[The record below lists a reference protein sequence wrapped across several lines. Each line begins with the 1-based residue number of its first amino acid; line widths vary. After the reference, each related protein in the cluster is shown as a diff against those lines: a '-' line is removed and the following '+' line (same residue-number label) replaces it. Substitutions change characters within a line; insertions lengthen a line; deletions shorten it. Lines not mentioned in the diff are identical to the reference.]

1 MEKYLKILGLSVN
14 ASATEIKKAY
24 RTLAKEWHPDRHQ
37 GDLIAQKQATEKFR
51 QINEAYQILSEYIQG
66 NEDNDFDNLKTQKS
80 GIKVE
85 QVSPDFYYN
94 LGVERAEAGEE
105 KEAIDAFTQAI
116 HFDDSYLKAYQYRGF
131 LLEKMGFVQRAQIDF
146 KKIKEIK
153 LGDPFKTQKT
163 SAPKAQNN
171 VSSDVKKSASQS
183 PFDDSSD
190 SVSGK
195 SRSDSSQAR
204 ASKAHDKIW
213 QLKFISN
220 ADIVT
225 AVSINSSGKSIA
237 AGYESHKIYVWDQQ
251 QKKHVTSYQGH
262 NKKVRAIIFSIDQQ
276 RIYSAGNDH
285 QIRINFLSNSK
296 STLLGSPKHQ
306 HSQAVTA
313 LALSRDGETLVSG
326 GVDKTIKI
334 WFLSKRIEP
343 LSLSGFASEI
353 TGLQIS
359 PDNQFV
365 VIASLDNNIRL
376 RRLTDGKLLRSI
388 PVNSSTSS
396 LDISHDGRLLA
407 IGGFNHEITI
417 WNLETGEKENELRE
431 HKELVSGIKFLPDS
445 KSLFSVSWD
454 GTVKLWDLESLSA
467 KTMGQHQDAIL
478 SCDLSLNGKVFVT
491 GGRDKRIGIWTQF
504 NN

>member
-66 NEDNDFDNLKTQKS
+66 NEDNDFDNLNTQNS

-153 LGDPFKTQKT
+153 LGDPFQTQKT
-163 SAPKAQNN
+163 SAPKAQNT

-195 SRSDSSQAR
+195 SR
-204 ASKAHDKIW
+204 
-213 QLKFISN
+213 
-220 ADIVT
+220 
-225 AVSINSSGKSIA
+225 
-237 AGYESHKIYVWDQQ
+237 
-251 QKKHVTSYQGH
+251 
-262 NKKVRAIIFSIDQQ
+262 
-276 RIYSAGNDH
+276 
-285 QIRINFLSNSK
+285 
-296 STLLGSPKHQ
+296 
-306 HSQAVTA
+306 
-313 LALSRDGETLVSG
+313 
-326 GVDKTIKI
+326 
-334 WFLSKRIEP
+334 
-343 LSLSGFASEI
+343 
-353 TGLQIS
+353 
-359 PDNQFV
+359 
-365 VIASLDNNIRL
+365 
-376 RRLTDGKLLRSI
+376 
-388 PVNSSTSS
+388 
-396 LDISHDGRLLA
+396 
-407 IGGFNHEITI
+407 
-417 WNLETGEKENELRE
+417 
-431 HKELVSGIKFLPDS
+431 
-445 KSLFSVSWD
+445 
-454 GTVKLWDLESLSA
+454 
-467 KTMGQHQDAIL
+467 
-478 SCDLSLNGKVFVT
+478 
-491 GGRDKRIGIWTQF
+491 
-504 NN
+504 